1 MLYILSINSMLCML
15 ALSAYQYAK
24 HIMSEKEM
32 LALVRFFLIYLIAFK
47 KGELWVFY
55 FFG

>member
-1 MLYILSINSMLCML
+1 ML